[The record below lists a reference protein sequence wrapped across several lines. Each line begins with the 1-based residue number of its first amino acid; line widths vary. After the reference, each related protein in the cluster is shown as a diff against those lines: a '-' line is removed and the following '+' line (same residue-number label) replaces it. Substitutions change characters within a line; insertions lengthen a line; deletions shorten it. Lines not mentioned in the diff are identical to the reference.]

1 MRTEAWTTETTTRR
15 GRRAIHPAAL
25 PVMLMVGLLAGF
37 ALRTAASAGG
47 GRAAATAAAPG
58 PAGAPV
64 PASAPVP
71 TSGPASGSA
80 PVPLTPPAAGEGYA
94 TVAHA
99 VMPSVV
105 NISSLQVIKTYERF
119 SPFMADP
126 FFQQFFGGGGYD
138 YIVPRERRQMSLG
151 SGVIADPKGIILTN
165 NHVVENATEVKV
177 ALADGRELQ
186 AKVIGVDT
194 RTDLAALKVDQ
205 AGLPSAV
212 LGDSDRLQVGDI
224 VLAFGNPFGL
234 GGTVTMGIVS
244 AIGRGNL
251 GLADYEDFIQTD
263 AAINPGNSGGAL
275 VNTRGEVVGINTA
288 ILSESGGYQGVGFA
302 IPANMARE
310 VLDSLMKNGR
320 VIRGYAGVAV
330 QRVTPDLARA
340 FGLSDTHGAVVSSLD
355 PEGPASE
362 AGLRRGD
369 LIVSFKGRPVATDD
383 ELRTQMSRL
392 KPGDRTTLGVLRG
405 GRRLDVDLVL
415 SEPPQEQHPHR
426 RG

>member
-1 MRTEAWTTETTTRR
+1 MRTEPWTTETQATH
-15 GRRAIHPAAL
+15 GPRAVQPVAL
-25 PVMLMVGLLAGF
+25 LVMLSVGLLAGF
-37 ALRTAASAGG
+37 ALRALAPAGAGG
-47 GRAAATAAAPG
+47 PAAAPAGAPSQASG
-58 PAGAPV
+58 PAAAGAPV
-64 PASAPVP
+64 PLAPP
-71 TSGPASGSA
+71 G
-80 PVPLTPPAAGEGYA
+80 AGEGYA
-94 TVAHA
+94 TIAHA

-105 NISSLQVIKTYERF
+105 NISSLQVIKTYERY

-151 SGVIADPKGIILTN
+151 SGVIADSKGIVLTN

-212 LGDSDRLQVGDI
+212 LGDSDKLQVGDI

-320 VIRGYAGVAV
+320 VIRGYAGLAV
-330 QRVTPDLARA
+330 QQVTPDAARA
-340 FGLSDTHGAVVSSLD
+340 LGLSDTHGAVVNSLD
-355 PEGPASE
+355 PEGPAAE

-369 LIVSFKGRPVATDD
+369 VIVSFKGKPIATDD

-392 KPGDRTTLGVLRG
+392 RPGDRTTLGVLRG

-415 SEPPQEQHPHR
+415 SEPPQQQRPRR

>member
-1 MRTEAWTTETTTRR
+1 
-15 GRRAIHPAAL
+15 
-25 PVMLMVGLLAGF
+25 
-37 ALRTAASAGG
+37 
-47 GRAAATAAAPG
+47 
-58 PAGAPV
+58 
-64 PASAPVP
+64 
-71 TSGPASGSA
+71 
-80 PVPLTPPAAGEGYA
+80 
-94 TVAHA
+94 
-99 VMPSVV
+99 MPSVV

-415 SEPPQEQHPHR
+415 SEPPQEQRPRR

>member
-1 MRTEAWTTETTTRR
+1 
-15 GRRAIHPAAL
+15 
-25 PVMLMVGLLAGF
+25 MLTLGLIAGF
-37 ALRTAASAGG
+37 VLRAVASAGAAG
-47 GRAAATAAAPG
+47 AATAAAG
-58 PAGAPV
+58 ASEPAGASV
-64 PASAPVP
+64 PI
-71 TSGPASGSA
+71 
-80 PVPLTPPAAGEGYA
+80 TPPAAGEGYA
-94 TVAHA
+94 TIAQA
-99 VMPSVV
+99 VMPTVV
-105 NISSLQVIKTYERF
+105 NISSLQVIKTYERW

-138 YIVPRERRQMSLG
+138 YVVPRERRELSLG

-165 NHVVENATEVKV
+165 NHVVEHATEVKV
-177 ALADGRELQ
+177 ALSDGRELP
-186 AKVIGVDT
+186 ARVIGVDT
-194 RTDLAALKVDQ
+194 RTDLAALKVEPS
-205 AGLPSAV
+205 GLPSAV

-244 AIGRGNL
+244 AIGRGNI
-251 GLADYEDFIQTD
+251 GVADYEDFIQTD

-288 ILSESGGYQGVGFA
+288 ILSQSGGYQGVGFA
-302 IPANMARE
+302 IPSNMVRE

-320 VIRGYAGVAV
+320 VIRGYSGLAV
-330 QRVTPDLARA
+330 QQITPDLARA
-340 FGLSDTHGAVVSSLD
+340 FGLSDTHGAVVNSLD
-355 PEGPASE
+355 PEGPAAE

-369 LIVSFKGRPVATDD
+369 VIVSFKGRPVATDD

-405 GRRLDVDLVL
+405 GRRLDVDLL
-415 SEPPQEQHPHR
+415 LREPPQEQRPRR